1 MDFLG
6 VDGLLGVVDFLGV
19 VVVPL
24 AVAVVVLGMSLVFS
38 FVSFIN
44 LF

>member
-24 AVAVVVLGMSLVFS
+24 AVAVVVLEMSLAFS